1 MVVVRQMKSVSVNIV
16 MIVSVVNVRKE
27 EKTVLNLMNVSIS
40 SVSLVSVGH
49 LNSSKNHRRD
59 NQSKELVNSNVN
71 LITLLPLNLK
81 DC

>member
-16 MIVSVVNVRKE
+16 MMVSVVNVRKE

-40 SVSLVSVGH
+40 NVSLVSVGH

-59 NQSKELVNSNVN
+59 R
-71 LITLLPLNLK
+71 
-81 DC
+81 

>member
-16 MIVSVVNVRKE
+16 MMVSVVNVRKE

-59 NQSKELVNSNVN
+59 SQSKELVNSNVN